1 MFVIVK
7 THSLEKDDPVWN
19 TRFYSNTYCTM
30 LGVSIASEPQ
40 LYVLLT
46 VDTVRIG
53 NSFITILITR
63 SYNYLQVFLTLF
75 KRLHNYNPH
84 KLLYV
89 SN

>member
-1 MFVIVK
+1 V
-7 THSLEKDDPVWN
+7 
-19 TRFYSNTYCTM
+19 

-63 SYNYLQVFLTLF
+63 SYNYLQLFLTLF
-75 KRLHNYNPH
+75 KRLHNYNTH